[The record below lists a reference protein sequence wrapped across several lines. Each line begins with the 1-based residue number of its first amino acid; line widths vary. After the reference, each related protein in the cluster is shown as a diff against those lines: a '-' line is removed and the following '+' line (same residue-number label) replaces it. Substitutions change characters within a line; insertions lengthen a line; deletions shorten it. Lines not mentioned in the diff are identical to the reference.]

1 MSCGPLEG
9 RVALVTGASAGIGK
23 AVAVGYAAAGA
34 EVIAVAR
41 NAAALDA
48 MVVRS
53 GGAMLACPCDLT
65 SRRDV
70 AALPHALAR
79 YGRLDILV
87 HSAGVLGAV
96 GGVAEL
102 DPHAWRQAVD
112 VNMTATFDLL
122 QALDP
127 WLRRSPAGRAL
138 FLTSAAATIFNPGW
152 SAYSASKAGFEAL
165 VRIYALE
172 TASTP
177 VRSVLIDPG
186 PMRTQIRAQAFPDED
201 PSRLPAAAA
210 ILPMMLDLARDD
222 RQPPMDMAFR
232 DWSPVTP

>member
-1 MSCGPLEG
+1 MKRGLLEG
-9 RVALVTGASAGIGK
+9 RVALVTGASAGIGQ
-23 AVAVGYAAAGA
+23 AVANGFAAAGA
-34 EVIAVAR
+34 RVVAVAR
-41 NAAALDA
+41 NAVALNEMA
-48 MVVRS
+48 VQS
-53 GGAMLACPCDLT
+53 EGAILACPCDLT
-65 SRRDV
+65 SRREV
-70 AALPHALAR
+70 AALPHALDT

-102 DPHAWRQAVD
+102 DPHAWRQAMD

-127 WLRRSPAGRAL
+127 WLRRAPAGRAL

-177 VRSVLIDPG
+177 LRSVLIDPG

-201 PSRLPAAAA
+201 PSRLPTADA

-222 RQPPMDMAFR
+222 RQPPIDIAFR
-232 DWSPVTP
+232 DWFAVTP